1 MDYKIS
7 VVIRT
12 YNEEKHIGEVLKSLN
27 KQTYS
32 KFEVIILDSQSTDN
46 TIKIAQ
52 NYDVRIEQI
61 EKKEFNYSFASN
73 KCVEYATGEIVCFL
87 SGHSVPKRNNYLE
100 LANKVFQDER
110 IGGCYGEVIALPDG
124 SFSEKMFN
132 GLGYIKSRIMMPR
145 IKLEQEIHPGIF
157 SCSNALARRELLR
170 KYPFSEKLG
179 HGGEDV
185 EVAYRII
192 KSGFYIAS
200 VPNLL
205 VMHSHGKKFLQFLQE
220 WKNWR
225 EMYENV
231 EEYIKNNP

>member
-1 MDYKIS
+1 
-7 VVIRT
+7 
-12 YNEEKHIGEVLKSLN
+12 
-27 KQTYS
+27 
-32 KFEVIILDSQSTDN
+32 
-46 TIKIAQ
+46 
-52 NYDVRIEQI
+52 
-61 EKKEFNYSFASN
+61 
-73 KCVEYATGEIVCFL
+73 
-87 SGHSVPKRNNYLE
+87 
-100 LANKVFQDER
+100 
-110 IGGCYGEVIALPDG
+110 
-124 SFSEKMFN
+124 
-132 GLGYIKSRIMMPR
+132 MMPR

-220 WKNWR
+220 WKNWG

>member
-1 MDYKIS
+1 MK
-7 VVIRT
+7 
-12 YNEEKHIGEVLKSLN
+12 
-27 KQTYS
+27 
-32 KFEVIILDSQSTDN
+32 
-46 TIKIAQ
+46 
-52 NYDVRIEQI
+52 
-61 EKKEFNYSFASN
+61 
-73 KCVEYATGEIVCFL
+73 VCL
-87 SGHSVPKRNNYLE
+87 VGSSGGHLT
-100 LANKVFQDER
+100 
-110 IGGCYGEVIALPDG
+110 
-124 SFSEKMFN
+124 
-132 GLGYIKSRIMMPR
+132 
-145 IKLEQEIHPGIF
+145 H
-157 SCSNALARRELLR
+157 
-170 KYPFSEKLG
+170 LG

>member
-32 KFEVIILDSQSTDN
+32 NFEVIILDSQSTDN

-73 KCVEYATGEIVCFL
+73 N
-87 SGHSVPKRNNYLE
+87 SVPKRNNYLE

>member
-1 MDYKIS
+1 
-7 VVIRT
+7 
-12 YNEEKHIGEVLKSLN
+12 
-27 KQTYS
+27 
-32 KFEVIILDSQSTDN
+32 
-46 TIKIAQ
+46 
-52 NYDVRIEQI
+52 
-61 EKKEFNYSFASN
+61 
-73 KCVEYATGEIVCFL
+73 
-87 SGHSVPKRNNYLE
+87 
-100 LANKVFQDER
+100 
-110 IGGCYGEVIALPDG
+110 
-124 SFSEKMFN
+124 
-132 GLGYIKSRIMMPR
+132 MPR
-145 IKLEQEIHPGIF
+145 IKLETGNTIRVF
-157 SCSNALARRELLR
+157 LVAVNALARRELLR

-231 EEYIKNNP
+231 EEYIKIIMKDKN